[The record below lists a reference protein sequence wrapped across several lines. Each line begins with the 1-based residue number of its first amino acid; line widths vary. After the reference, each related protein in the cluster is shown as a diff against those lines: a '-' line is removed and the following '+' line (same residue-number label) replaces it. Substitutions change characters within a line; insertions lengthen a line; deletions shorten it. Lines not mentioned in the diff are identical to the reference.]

1 MDEECIRK
9 DRVMLLREEQN
20 CSHQATHFAEE
31 RTVVWFYYKIEVII
45 KKASF
50 FFYFPPLNCTRLW
63 GFFTINTFFPE
74 NCSFAK
80 NTSPNGKVIKISCR
94 RMRVGFAFP
103 ACLGAKEQICSQ
115 DEHLDDINLTFIDC
129 PKLFCGKQA
138 LRNLLSISNRRSSS
152 AWGREV
158 DYGYL

>member
-1 MDEECIRK
+1 MDEECIKK

-20 CSHQATHFAEE
+20 WSHQATHFAGE
-31 RTVVWFYYKIEVII
+31 RSVVWFYYIIEV
-45 KKASF
+45 SLF
-50 FFYFPPLNCTRLW
+50 FWFLFPPLNCTSLW
-63 GFFTINTFFPE
+63 GFLTINTFFPE

-94 RMRVGFAFP
+94 RMRVGFAF
-103 ACLGAKEQICSQ
+103 AASLGAKEQICSQ
-115 DEHLDDINLTFIDC
+115 DKHLDDINHTFIDC
-129 PKLFCGKQA
+129 SKLSCGKQA
-138 LRNLLSISNRRSSS
+138 LSISNRRSSS